1 MTYRQL
7 QQALKTIR
15 ANGTKLNCK
24 LNAKKVILQ
33 AEYDRVKATQPQ
45 VTESLEDSILTLVA
59 EGSMPIAEIRRKFPV
74 VSKEEMD
81 KVLTELHYIDRINLF
96 TGEANANDYYQG
108 VFLPGI
114 PNPRTWVMAA

>member
-33 AEYDRVKATQPQ
+33 AEYDRVTATQPQ
-45 VTESLEDSILTLVA
+45 VTESLEDSIL
-59 EGSMPIAEIRRKFPV
+59 S
-74 VSKEEMD
+74 S
-81 KVLTELHYIDRINLF
+81 
-96 TGEANANDYYQG
+96 
-108 VFLPGI
+108 
-114 PNPRTWVMAA
+114 

>member
-15 ANGTKLNCK
+15 ANGTKLTCK
-24 LNAKKVILQ
+24 LNAKKVVLQ
-33 AEYDRVKATQPQ
+33 AEYDRVATQPQ

-59 EGSMPIAEIRRKFPV
+59 DGSMPIAEIRRKFP

-81 KVLTELHYIDRINLF
+81 KVLTELHYSDRITLF
-96 TGEANANDYYQG
+96 TGEANATDYYQG
-108 VFLPGI
+108 VFLPGT

>member
-24 LNAKKVILQ
+24 LNAKKVVLQ
-33 AEYDRVKATQPQ
+33 SEYDRVTATQ

-59 EGSMPIAEIRRKFPV
+59 EGSTPIDEIRRKFPTIN
-74 VSKEEMD
+74 KEEMD

>member
-24 LNAKKVILQ
+24 LNAKKVVLQ
-33 AEYDRVKATQPQ
+33 SEYDRVTATQ

-74 VSKEEMD
+74 SKEEMD
-81 KVLTELHYIDRINLF
+81 KVLTQLHYSDRINLF
-96 TGEANANDYYQG
+96 TGEANASDYYQG

-114 PNPRTWVMAA
+114 PNPRTWAMPA